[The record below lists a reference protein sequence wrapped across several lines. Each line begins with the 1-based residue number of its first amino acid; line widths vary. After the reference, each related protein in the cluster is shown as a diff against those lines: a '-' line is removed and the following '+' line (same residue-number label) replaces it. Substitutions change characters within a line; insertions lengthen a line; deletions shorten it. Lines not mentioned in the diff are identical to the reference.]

1 MATASPIVIRQL
13 GLQDYT
19 EIFLLMKAFTD
30 RRDNLTRDEIWF
42 VEHNPVFTQG
52 QAGKDEYI
60 LVPGD
65 IPVLK
70 SDLPYRGTWLIL
82 RYLQRSLFVL
92 NNKMREDFVITAMIL
107 QAVIMAV
114 FTEKLCS
121 NQFK

>member
-60 LVPGD
+60 LVP
-65 IPVLK
+65 
-70 SDLPYRGTWLIL
+70 
-82 RYLQRSLFVL
+82 
-92 NNKMREDFVITAMIL
+92 
-107 QAVIMAV
+107 
-114 FTEKLCS
+114 
-121 NQFK
+121 

>member
-70 SDLPYRGTWLIL
+70 AIAGAMLLIMD
-82 RYLQRSLFVL
+82 RVR
-92 NNKMREDFVITAMIL
+92 
-107 QAVIMAV
+107 
-114 FTEKLCS
+114 
-121 NQFK
+121 